1 MGSTK
6 TLQLKACTPK
16 VKEGGIA
23 LDSVRLLGFHTEQV
37 ILQNSMDD
45 SKEEPVTYLGLSIG
59 LGNQSTHVGSN
70 NGSGA
75 GANAGSRADM
85 IFVASTPL
93 SELVWSPQ
101 KGVSLKSADCSLP
114 EKNFSFLCGV
124 ASNTLVPSPTQSIT
138 DREPK
143 ELTDVDEETLAS
155 SQVEPH
161 LRCKLSEANLV
172 RSPRSTTGTSP
183 VWQTRTHEQ
192 NSGSSGGLEEMTSNM
207 KLTFSNT
214 DVEGVHSGKKEVVMF
229 HQTER
234 APMPDPGTDI
244 RGSSTSKSDQTK
256 FYSERVEPEHR
267 NFNLRTKSTPTE
279 INKAIRSGNSHTSD
293 MQGSFSPDVFIEK
306 QFKVSDAQSP
316 LIISHASEEERLEL
330 AQSIQ
335 KDDKCKTNEIQLISP
350 LQNQESTAENDLQLL
365 KDESACDKGGI
376 IASKHADEEG
386 KDSPCQNGVVLASST
401 EFPAVN
407 VSPSSSKNP
416 ISWRKDKENVLCD
429 DGINE
434 NILKDEDD
442 SHGSVESCN
451 STGMF
456 SAGKRK
462 WSFEKQM
469 IVESKKMKQT
479 HHESPHFGPLQRQ
492 DSSFMSWISNMIKG
506 LSKSNLEDTP
516 SLALTMKTHNCNR
529 SSETSAGFQTIFKA
543 LYCPSSRVQ
552 DDRILTLDCRL
563 GEGSKELDNSRSP
576 STGDD
581 NGNCKQI
588 VLSNDKFSQ
597 RISADSEGPSTLP
610 NNPSEN
616 ISSDQERWGDENAKN
631 RNFCSMASNLKKKG
645 VVSVSSS
652 SRNDPDSPSE
662 GKENSKLGSVDHSNN
677 AFNDVINRSDSLGN
691 LWITRFSPKVSGLMM
706 GSPNKRQQNLN
717 SPSQGPNNH
726 NKIIYNAHNSVVSGK
741 EKNVSE
747 GSSKPSMEDATDGT
761 STKTQNFVINTY
773 GSLGFKR
780 IKSDDLDKSNCKLK
794 NTVKHSQRFKNSEAL
809 VSVLT
814 WRLDALRNIILSG
827 ADGSASHATTIC
839 FFCGIKGHKLHDCTR
854 ITGSEIEELYKKAH
868 PFDGKEVSAC
878 LCIRC
883 FQLDHWAISCPYS
896 FSRKESQSGDR
907 KYSSENIDFQ
917 CQIVVTT
924 SDENKTRVDAEAEV
938 GKNVNSRMRG
948 TMIPDERTLVEKDHE
963 VARKETSKEFVMKAK
978 QTASG
983 STDNVSKEN
992 QITAFCNFV
1001 HRHIPAVPRGTF
1013 EAVKRLRLT
1022 RIDVLK
1028 WMKSPMSFACI
1039 DGFFLRLRLRKW
1051 DEGLG
1056 GTGYFVARINGKP
1069 GEGSLGSHKLSL
1081 SVDIAGFKCFIENR
1095 FVSNHDYTEDE
1106 LMAWW
1111 CATLRGGGKMPSE
1124 EDLKRKYEEKK
1135 KFEF

>member
-1 MGSTK
+1 MVTSFA
-6 TLQLKACTPK
+6 LKACTPK
-16 VKEGGIA
+16 VQVGGIA
-23 LDSVRLLGFHTEQV
+23 LDLVRLSGFHTEQV
-37 ILQNSMDD
+37 VLQNSMDD
-45 SKEEPVTYLGLSIG
+45 NKEEPVTDLGLSIG
-59 LGNQSTHVGSN
+59 PGNQSTHVGSN
-70 NGSGA
+70 NNSSA
-75 GANAGSRADM
+75 GANAGSSADM
-85 IFVASTPL
+85 IFVTSTPL

-101 KGVSLKSADCSLP
+101 KGASLKSADCNLP

-124 ASNTLVPSPTQSIT
+124 ASNTLVHSPTQSIT
-138 DREPK
+138 AK
-143 ELTDVDEETLAS
+143 EAKEYTNVDEEILAS
-155 SQVEPH
+155 SQMEPH

-172 RSPRSTTGTSP
+172 RSPRSTTA
-183 VWQTRTHEQ
+183 
-192 NSGSSGGLEEMTSNM
+192 GSSGGLEEMTSKM
-207 KLTFSNT
+207 KFTFSNT
-214 DVEGVHSGKKEVVMF
+214 DAEGVHPGKEEVDMF

-256 FYSERVEPEHR
+256 FYLARVEPADR
-267 NFNLRTKSTPTE
+267 NLNLGAKSTPTE
-279 INKAIRSGNSHTSD
+279 INKAIRSGDSHASD
-293 MQGSFSPDVFIEK
+293 MQGSFSPDVATLK
-306 QFKVSDAQSP
+306 QSKVSDTQNP
-316 LIISHASEEERLEL
+316 LVISHASEEERLEL
-330 AQSIQ
+330 AQGIQ
-335 KDDKCKTNEIQLISP
+335 KDEKCKTNKIQLISP

-376 IASKHADEEG
+376 IASKHAAEEG
-386 KDSPCQNGVVLASST
+386 KDSPCQNGIVLASST
-401 EFPAVN
+401 EFPAVD

-416 ISWRKDKENVLCD
+416 LSQRKDKENVLCD
-429 DGINE
+429 DGISE

-442 SHGSVESCN
+442 SHESVESCN

-462 WSFEKQM
+462 WNFEKQM
-469 IVESKKMKQT
+469 IVESKKVKQT

-492 DSSFMSWISNMIKG
+492 DSSFMNWISNMIKG
-506 LSKSNLEDTP
+506 LSKSNSEDTP
-516 SLALTMKTHNCNR
+516 SLALTMKTHHCNR
-529 SSETSAGFQTIFKA
+529 KSETSAGFQTIFKA

-552 DDRILTLDCRL
+552 DDRILTLDSQL
-563 GEGSKELDNSRSP
+563 GEGSRELDNSSSP
-576 STGDD
+576 STGED
-581 NGNCKQI
+581 NGKCKQI
-588 VLSNDKFSQ
+588 ILSNDKFDQ
-597 RISADSEGPSTLP
+597 RISDGEGPSTLP

-616 ISSDQERWGDENAKN
+616 ISSDQEKWGDGSAKN
-631 RNFCSMASNLKKKG
+631 RNFCSMASNLKKNG
-645 VVSVSSS
+645 VISVSSS
-652 SRNDPDSPSE
+652 PRSDPGSPSE
-662 GKENSKLGSVDHSNN
+662 GKENSKLGSVNLSNK

-706 GSPNKRQQNLN
+706 GLPKKRQQNLN
-717 SPSQGPNNH
+717 SPSEGPNNH
-726 NKIIYNAHNSVVSGK
+726 NKIISNAQNSVVSRK

-747 GSSKPSMEDATDGT
+747 SSSKPSMEDTADGR

-773 GSLGFKR
+773 GSFGFKR
-780 IKSDDLDKSNCKLK
+780 IKSGDLDKSKCKLK
-794 NTVKHSQRFKNSEAL
+794 NIAKHSQRFKNSEAL
-809 VSVLT
+809 VSTLT

-827 ADGSASHATTIC
+827 AGGSTSHATTIC

-854 ITGSEIEELYKKAH
+854 ITGSEIEEIYKKAH

-883 FQLDHWAISCPYS
+883 FQLDHWAISCPCS
-896 FSRKESQSGDR
+896 FSRKEYQSGGR
-907 KYSSENIDFQ
+907 KNSSENVDFQ
-917 CQIVVTT
+917 CQIAITT
-924 SDENKTRVDAEAEV
+924 SDGNKTRVDAEANV
-938 GKNVNSRMRG
+938 GKNVNSITSG
-948 TMIPDERTLVEKDHE
+948 TVILDERTLVEKDHE
-963 VARKETSKEFVMKAK
+963 VSRKKTSKDFVMKGK

-992 QITAFCNFV
+992 QIAAFCNFV

-1022 RIDVLK
+1022 RTDVLK
-1028 WMKSPMSFACI
+1028 WMKSPMPFACI

-1111 CATLRGGGKMPSE
+1111 CATLLGGGKMPPE
-1124 EDLKRKYEEKK
+1124 EDLKMKFEERK